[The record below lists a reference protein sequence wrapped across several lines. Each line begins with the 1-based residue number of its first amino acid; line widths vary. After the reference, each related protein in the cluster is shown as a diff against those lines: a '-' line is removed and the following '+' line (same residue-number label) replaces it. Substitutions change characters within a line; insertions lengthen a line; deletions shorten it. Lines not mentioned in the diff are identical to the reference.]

1 MPGVR
6 QRFLLSPPLAGV
18 GICAVIGV
26 SAARPMDADTLSF
39 RISRNT
45 EDLAQTIHSLSQRL
59 VRLEQRLAAMELQ
72 LDRKRHE
79 DSALDPQ
86 EMVCLE
92 NVERLLA
99 DCRELLA
106 IEDLAPNPEADLV
119 EPDLLDAGFQRD
131 DIAA

>member
-1 MPGVR
+1 M
-6 QRFLLSPPLAGV
+6 A
-18 GICAVIGV
+18 
-26 SAARPMDADTLSF
+26 ADTLSF

-106 IEDLAPNPEADLV
+106 IEDLAPNPDADLV
-119 EPDLLDAGFQRD
+119 EADLLDAGFQRD